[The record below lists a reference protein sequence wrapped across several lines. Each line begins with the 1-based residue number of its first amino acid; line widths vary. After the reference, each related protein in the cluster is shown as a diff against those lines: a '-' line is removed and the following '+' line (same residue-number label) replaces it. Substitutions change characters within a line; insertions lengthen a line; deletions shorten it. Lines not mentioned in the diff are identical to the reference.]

1 MTRAKRPP
9 AGPLRVKGDGAF
21 SMNVFD
27 EKVLDATGNELHS
40 MGIETIQVN
49 VGLKCNQACKHCHV
63 GASPK
68 RTESMDW
75 ATMEKIVSI
84 ARKIACRQVDI
95 TGGAPELNPHLQR
108 LITDLRQSGIG
119 VQVRTNFTVLLEP
132 GYEDYPKFFRDN
144 EVQIVGSL
152 PCYLE
157 QNVDAQRGV
166 GAYQKS
172 IEAIKRLNAL
182 GYGLEDHLPLNL
194 VYNPLGPQLPPEQE
208 SLEADYRRELRERFG
223 IEFTHLLTLT
233 NLPIGR
239 FIRRLEK
246 INQAEQYRDLL
257 ESNFNPATL
266 AGLMCRR
273 QISIRWDGTL
283 YDCDFNLAL
292 NLPVNHGVSSNLEDF
307 DLDALTERRIVTQRH
322 CFGCT
327 AGCGS
332 SCGGALVQ

>member
-1 MTRAKRPP
+1 VN
-9 AGPLRVKGDGAF
+9 L
-21 SMNVFD
+21 FD
-27 EKVLDATGNELHS
+27 EKVLNSTGKGLHS

-49 VGLKCNQACKHCHV
+49 VGLRCNQCCTHCHV

-68 RTESMDW
+68 RTEAMDW
-75 ATMEKIVSI
+75 GTMAKVVAI

-95 TGGAPELNPHLQR
+95 TGGAPELNPNLPR
-108 LITDLRQSGIG
+108 FITDLRQSDIG

-132 GYEDYPKFFRDN
+132 GYEGFPEFFRDHQ
-144 EVQIVGSL
+144 VQIVGSL

-166 GAYQKS
+166 GTYRKT

-182 GYGLEDHLPLNL
+182 GYGRESQLPLNL
-194 VYNPLGPQLPPEQE
+194 VYNPLGPQLPPEQQ

-223 IEFTHLLTLT
+223 IKFTHLLTLT

-246 INQAEQYRDLL
+246 INQAQQYWGLL
-257 ESNFNPATL
+257 EKNFNPATL
-266 AGLMCRR
+266 PGLMCRR
-273 QISIRWDGTL
+273 QLSIRWDGTL

-292 NLPVNHGVSSNLEDF
+292 DLPVNHGSSSKLDDF
-307 DLDALTERRIVTQRH
+307 DLAALAERRIVTERH

-332 SCGGALVQ
+332 SCGGSLVK